1 MDQAK
6 LN

>member
-6 LN
+6 S

>member
-6 LN
+6 